1 MNKSYISVWNE
12 ALGSWVAACENS
24 KTRGKRGKS
33 KAVSLMG
40 AALLAT
46 SAIAPLAHAQYAA
59 GSGLAEGPSSVAIG
73 ADSGNAAFALGD
85 SSTAVG
91 SNAAATGAGS
101 AAFGNDTTAIGTGSF
116 AAGGGSHDG
125 STPGAIAAADW
136 SVALGRSTVM
146 YGATAGIAIGLNNT
160 ASAAGAVV
168 MGSNSIAS
176 GSDSIAF
183 GTGTSATAANSV
195 ALGSGSIADR
205 ENTVSVGSAMAMRQI
220 TNVAA
225 GTQDSDAVVVSQL
238 KGVTSA
244 LGGGAAVDAD
254 GSVKAP
260 AYSVG
265 GTTVDNVGDAFANV
279 DARTT
284 QNTANVQNIAG
295 DVMNIT
301 NGLDNG
307 TIGLVQQD
315 ATSRDI
321 TVAKDADGS
330 AINVAGTA
338 GNRTVTGVAAGAVR
352 ASSVDAVN
360 GGQLYGTASST
371 ARALGG
377 GSIVLADGSI
387 SAPKFSVGGTTAYS
401 VAEAVTNLD
410 GRTTQNAGDIAL
422 NAGDIALNATDIAKN
437 TSNIAQNASS
447 ITNVQNQ
454 LSEGTV
460 GLVQQDATSRD
471 ISVAKD
477 ADGSVI
483 NVAGTA
489 GNRTVTGVAAGAVR
503 ATSVDAVN
511 GGQLYG
517 TASSTA
523 RALGG
528 GSIVLADG
536 SISAPKFSVGGTT
549 VYSVAEAVTNLD
561 GRTTQNTGDIAL
573 NAGEIALN
581 ATDIAKNTSN
591 IAQNASSITS
601 VQNQLSEGTI
611 GLVQQDAT
619 SRDITVAKDADGSAI
634 NVAGT
639 AGNRT
644 VTGVAAGAVRV
655 SSVDAVNGG
664 QLYGTASSTARAL
677 GGGSIVLADGS
688 ISAPKFSVG
697 GTTVYSVAEAVT
709 NLDGR
714 TTQNTGDIA
723 LNATDI
729 AKNASNIE
737 QNASSIMS
745 VQNQLSEGTV
755 GLVQQDATSR
765 DITVA
770 KDADGSVINVA
781 GTAGNRTVTGVA
793 AGAVRASSVDAVNG
807 GQLYGTASSTA
818 RALGGGS
825 IVLADGSISAPK
837 FSVGGTTV
845 YSVAE
850 AVTNLDGRTMQN
862 TGDIAQNAGDIA
874 LNATDIAKNTSNIAQ
889 NASSITNVQNQ
900 LSEGTVGLVQQDATS
915 RDITV
920 AKDADGSVINV
931 AGTAGNR
938 TVTGVAAGAVRVSS
952 VDAVN
957 GGQLYGTASS
967 TARALGGGSI
977 VLADGSIS
985 APKFSVGG
993 TTVYSVA
1000 EAVTNLD
1007 GRTTQNTGDIA
1018 QNATNIASV
1027 QNQLSEGTVGL
1038 VQQDANTRDITV
1050 AKDMDG
1056 TVVNVA
1062 GAAGNRTVTGVAN
1075 GAVNASSV
1083 DAINGGQLYGAASST
1098 AEALGGGSTV
1108 NADGTLSAP
1117 SYSVGGTTVHSVG
1130 DAVTNLDGR
1139 TTQNTED
1146 ITKLQTQVGD
1156 VGTQL
1161 SAAVQYDRR
1170 ADGSVNLGAVTL
1182 GGGQSTGPVILT
1194 NVANGTSQYDA
1205 VNYGQLSALQNQVTD
1220 LNGQVWNLG
1229 SQMSNLQPGNS
1240 VSEAED
1246 ASSSGAGNDVVVNV
1260 ATPGTGAGSTTAGA
1274 GAAASGNYA
1283 TVIGASANAAADNAV
1298 AVGANA
1304 AATGASSTAIG
1315 TGSQA
1320 ANANS
1325 VALGQGSVTDRDNS
1339 VSVGSATQQRQIT
1352 NVAAGTADTDAV
1364 NVGQMNSSVA
1374 QGVQQA
1380 NNYTDMR
1387 FNDLN
1392 STIDS
1397 IAKKSYS
1404 GSAAAIA
1411 TANLPQAPAAG
1422 KSIVAVAGGTY
1433 AGQSAVAVGLSTF
1446 TRNGKWIIKA
1456 SGSTTTAGSFAVGA
1470 GAGFV
1475 F

>member
-46 SAIAPLAHAQYAA
+46 SAVAPLAHAQYAA
-59 GSGLAEGPSSVAIG
+59 GSGFAEGPSSVAIG
-73 ADSGNAAFALGD
+73 ADSGNAAFAFGD

-91 SNAAATGAGS
+91 SNAAATGVGS
-101 AAFGNDTTAIGTGSF
+101 AAFGNDTSAVGTGSF

-125 STPGAIAAADW
+125 STPGAIAMADW

-183 GTGTSATAANSV
+183 GTGRSATAANSV

-284 QNTANVQNIAG
+284 QNTANIQNIAG

-321 TVAKDADGS
+321 SVAKDADGS
-330 AINVAGTA
+330 VINVAGTA

-387 SAPKFSVGGTTAYS
+387 SAPKF
-401 VAEAVTNLD
+401 
-410 GRTTQNAGDIAL
+410 I
-422 NAGDIALNATDIAKN
+422 
-437 TSNIAQNASS
+437 
-447 ITNVQNQ
+447 
-454 LSEGTV
+454 
-460 GLVQQDATSRD
+460 
-471 ISVAKD
+471 
-477 ADGSVI
+477 
-483 NVAGTA
+483 
-489 GNRTVTGVAAGAVR
+489 
-503 ATSVDAVN
+503 
-511 GGQLYG
+511 
-517 TASSTA
+517 
-523 RALGG
+523 
-528 GSIVLADG
+528 
-536 SISAPKFSVGGTT
+536 
-549 VYSVAEAVTNLD
+549 
-561 GRTTQNTGDIAL
+561 
-573 NAGEIALN
+573 
-581 ATDIAKNTSN
+581 
-591 IAQNASSITS
+591 
-601 VQNQLSEGTI
+601 
-611 GLVQQDAT
+611 
-619 SRDITVAKDADGSAI
+619 
-634 NVAGT
+634 
-639 AGNRT
+639 
-644 VTGVAAGAVRV
+644 
-655 SSVDAVNGG
+655 
-664 QLYGTASSTARAL
+664 
-677 GGGSIVLADGS
+677 
-688 ISAPKFSVG
+688 VG

-729 AKNASNIE
+729 AKNTSNIE
-737 QNASSIMS
+737 QNASSITS

-850 AVTNLDGRTMQN
+850 AVTNLDGRT
-862 TGDIAQNAGDIA
+862 TQNA
-874 LNATDIAKNTSNIAQ
+874 
-889 NASSITNVQNQ
+889 
-900 LSEGTVGLVQQDATS
+900 
-915 RDITV
+915 
-920 AKDADGSVINV
+920 
-931 AGTAGNR
+931 
-938 TVTGVAAGAVRVSS
+938 
-952 VDAVN
+952 
-957 GGQLYGTASS
+957 
-967 TARALGGGSI
+967 
-977 VLADGSIS
+977 
-985 APKFSVGG
+985 
-993 TTVYSVA
+993 
-1000 EAVTNLD
+1000 
-1007 GRTTQNTGDIA
+1007 GDIA

-1117 SYSVGGTTVHSVG
+1117 SYSVGGTTVRSVG

-1170 ADGSVNLGAVTL
+1170 ADGSVNFGAVTL

-1246 ASSSGAGNDVVVNV
+1246 ASSSGASNDVVVNV

>member
-59 GSGLAEGPSSVAIG
+59 GSGFAEGPSSVAIG

-91 SNAAATGAGS
+91 SNAAATGVGS
-101 AAFGNDTTAIGTGSF
+101 AAFGNDTTAVGTGSF
-116 AAGGGSHDG
+116 AAGGGSHDA
-125 STPGAIAAADW
+125 STPGAIAMADW

-238 KGVTSA
+238 KGVTTA

-284 QNTANVQNIAG
+284 QNTANIQNIAG

-330 AINVAGTA
+330 
-338 GNRTVTGVAAGAVR
+338 
-352 ASSVDAVN
+352 
-360 GGQLYGTASST
+360 
-371 ARALGG
+371 
-377 GSIVLADGSI
+377 
-387 SAPKFSVGGTTAYS
+387 
-401 VAEAVTNLD
+401 
-410 GRTTQNAGDIAL
+410 
-422 NAGDIALNATDIAKN
+422 
-437 TSNIAQNASS
+437 
-447 ITNVQNQ
+447 
-454 LSEGTV
+454 
-460 GLVQQDATSRD
+460 
-471 ISVAKD
+471 
-477 ADGSVI
+477 VI

-503 ATSVDAVN
+503 A
-511 GGQLYG
+511 
-517 TASSTA
+517 
-523 RALGG
+523 
-528 GSIVLADG
+528 
-536 SISAPKFSVGGTT
+536 
-549 VYSVAEAVTNLD
+549 
-561 GRTTQNTGDIAL
+561 
-573 NAGEIALN
+573 
-581 ATDIAKNTSN
+581 
-591 IAQNASSITS
+591 
-601 VQNQLSEGTI
+601 
-611 GLVQQDAT
+611 
-619 SRDITVAKDADGSAI
+619 
-634 NVAGT
+634 
-639 AGNRT
+639 
-644 VTGVAAGAVRV
+644 

-723 LNATDI
+723 QNAGDTALNATDI
-729 AKNASNIE
+729 AKNTSNIA
-737 QNASSIMS
+737 QNASSITN

-850 AVTNLDGRTMQN
+850 AVTNLDGRT
-862 TGDIAQNAGDIA
+862 
-874 LNATDIAKNTSNIAQ
+874 
-889 NASSITNVQNQ
+889 
-900 LSEGTVGLVQQDATS
+900 
-915 RDITV
+915 
-920 AKDADGSVINV
+920 
-931 AGTAGNR
+931 
-938 TVTGVAAGAVRVSS
+938 
-952 VDAVN
+952 
-957 GGQLYGTASS
+957 
-967 TARALGGGSI
+967 
-977 VLADGSIS
+977 
-985 APKFSVGG
+985 
-993 TTVYSVA
+993 
-1000 EAVTNLD
+1000 
-1007 GRTTQNTGDIA
+1007 TQNTGDIA

-1027 QNQLSEGTVGL
+1027 QNQLSEGAVGL

-1050 AKDMDG
+1050 AKDTDG

-1083 DAINGGQLYGAASST
+1083 DAINGSQLYGAASST

-1130 DAVTNLDGR
+1130 DAVTNIDGR

-1161 SAAVQYDRR
+1161 SAAVQYDRH
-1170 ADGSVNLGAVTL
+1170 ADGSVNFGAVTL

-1194 NVANGTSQYDA
+1194 NVANGSSQYDA

-1246 ASSSGAGNDVVVNV
+1246 ASSSGVGNDVGVNV

-1304 AATGASSTAIG
+1304 AATGANSTAIG

-1387 FNDLN
+1387 FNGLN

>member
-59 GSGLAEGPSSVAIG
+59 GSGFAEGPSSVAIG
-73 ADSGNAAFALGD
+73 PDSGNAAFALGD

-91 SNAAATGAGS
+91 SNAAATGVGS
-101 AAFGNDTTAIGTGSF
+101 AAFGNDTTAVGTGSF
-116 AAGGGSHDG
+116 AAGGGSHDD
-125 STPGAIAAADW
+125 STPGAIAMADW

-183 GTGTSATAANSV
+183 GTGTSATAANAV

-225 GTQDSDAVVVSQL
+225 GTQGSDAVVVSQL
-238 KGVTSA
+238 KGVTTA

-284 QNTANVQNIAG
+284 QNTANIQNIAG
-295 DVMNIT
+295 DLMNIT

-315 ATSRDI
+315 ATTRDI
-321 TVAKDADGS
+321 AVAKNTDGAVMS
-330 AINVAGTA
+330 VAGTA

-360 GGQLYGTASST
+360 GGQLYAS
-371 ARALGG
+371 
-377 GSIVLADGSI
+377 
-387 SAPKFSVGGTTAYS
+387 
-401 VAEAVTNLD
+401 
-410 GRTTQNAGDIAL
+410 
-422 NAGDIALNATDIAKN
+422 
-437 TSNIAQNASS
+437 
-447 ITNVQNQ
+447 
-454 LSEGTV
+454 
-460 GLVQQDATSRD
+460 
-471 ISVAKD
+471 
-477 ADGSVI
+477 
-483 NVAGTA
+483 
-489 GNRTVTGVAAGAVR
+489 
-503 ATSVDAVN
+503 
-511 GGQLYG
+511 
-517 TASSTA
+517 ASSTA

-561 GRTTQNTGDIAL
+561 GRTTQNTGDIVQ
-573 NAGEIALN
+573 NAGDIALN

-591 IAQNASSITS
+591 IAQNASNIT
-601 VQNQLSEGTI
+601 
-611 GLVQQDAT
+611 
-619 SRDITVAKDADGSAI
+619 
-634 NVAGT
+634 
-639 AGNRT
+639 
-644 VTGVAAGAVRV
+644 
-655 SSVDAVNGG
+655 
-664 QLYGTASSTARAL
+664 
-677 GGGSIVLADGS
+677 
-688 ISAPKFSVG
+688 
-697 GTTVYSVAEAVT
+697 
-709 NLDGR
+709 
-714 TTQNTGDIA
+714 
-723 LNATDI
+723 
-729 AKNASNIE
+729 
-737 QNASSIMS
+737 S

-807 GQLYGTASSTA
+807 GQLYASASSTA

-850 AVTNLDGRTMQN
+850 AVTNLDGRTTQN
-862 TGDIAQNAGDIA
+862 TGDIAQ
-874 LNATDIAKNTSNIAQ
+874 NATDIAKNTSNIAQ
-889 NASSITNVQNQ
+889 NASNITSVQNQ

-938 TVTGVAAGAVRVSS
+938 TVTGVAAGAVRASS

-1083 DAINGGQLYGAASST
+1083 DAINGSQLYGAASST

-1130 DAVTNLDGR
+1130 DAVTNIDGR

-1156 VGTQL
+1156 VGAQL
-1161 SAAVQYDRR
+1161 SGVVQYDRK

-1194 NVANGTSQYDA
+1194 NVANGASQYDA
-1205 VNYGQLSALQNQVTD
+1205 VNFGQLSALQNQVTD

-1240 VSEAED
+1240 VAEAKD
-1246 ASSSGAGNDVVVNV
+1246 ASPSGAGNDVVVNA

-1298 AVGANA
+1298 AVGASA
-1304 AATGASSTAIG
+1304 AATGANSTAIG

-1387 FNDLN
+1387 FNDMN

>member
-59 GSGLAEGPSSVAIG
+59 GSGFAEGPSSVAIG
-73 ADSGNAAFALGD
+73 ADSGDAAFALGD

-220 TNVAA
+220 TNGAA

-238 KGVTSA
+238 KGVTTA

-284 QNTANVQNIAG
+284 QNTANIQNIAG

-387 SAPKFSVGGTTAYS
+387 SAPKFSVGGTTVYS

-410 GRTTQNAGDIAL
+410 GRTTQNTGDIAQ

-460 GLVQQDATSRD
+460 GLVQQDATTRD
-471 ISVAKD
+471 ITVAKD
-477 ADGSVI
+477 ADGSAI

-561 GRTTQNTGDIAL
+561 GRTTQNTGDIA
-573 NAGEIALN
+573 
-581 ATDIAKNTSN
+581 
-591 IAQNASSITS
+591 
-601 VQNQLSEGTI
+601 
-611 GLVQQDAT
+611 
-619 SRDITVAKDADGSAI
+619 
-634 NVAGT
+634 
-639 AGNRT
+639 
-644 VTGVAAGAVRV
+644 
-655 SSVDAVNGG
+655 
-664 QLYGTASSTARAL
+664 
-677 GGGSIVLADGS
+677 
-688 ISAPKFSVG
+688 
-697 GTTVYSVAEAVT
+697 
-709 NLDGR
+709 
-714 TTQNTGDIA
+714 
-723 LNATDI
+723 
-729 AKNASNIE
+729 
-737 QNASSIMS
+737 
-745 VQNQLSEGTV
+745 
-755 GLVQQDATSR
+755 
-765 DITVA
+765 
-770 KDADGSVINVA
+770 
-781 GTAGNRTVTGVA
+781 
-793 AGAVRASSVDAVNG
+793 
-807 GQLYGTASSTA
+807 
-818 RALGGGS
+818 
-825 IVLADGSISAPK
+825 
-837 FSVGGTTV
+837 
-845 YSVAE
+845 
-850 AVTNLDGRTMQN
+850 
-862 TGDIAQNAGDIA
+862 QNAGDIA

-900 LSEGTVGLVQQDATS
+900 LSEGTVGLVQQDATT

-920 AKDADGSVINV
+920 AKDADGSAINV

-938 TVTGVAAGAVRVSS
+938 TVTGVAAGAVRASS

-1083 DAINGGQLYGAASST
+1083 DAINGSQLYGAASST
-1098 AEALGGGSTV
+1098 ARALGGGATV

-1130 DAVTNLDGR
+1130 DAVTNIDGR

-1205 VNYGQLSALQNQVTD
+1205 VNFGQLSALQDQVTD

-1229 SQMSNLQPGNS
+1229 SQLSNVQPGSSNS
-1240 VSEAED
+1240 D
-1246 ASSSGAGNDVVVNV
+1246 ASNGSSSGGGNDAVVNT
-1260 ATPGTGAGSTTAGA
+1260 AAPGTGAGSTTAGA
-1274 GAAASGNYA
+1274 GAAALGNYA

-1304 AATGASSTAIG
+1304 AATGANSTAIG

>member
-59 GSGLAEGPSSVAIG
+59 GSGFAEGPSSVAIG
-73 ADSGNAAFALGD
+73 PDSGNAAFALGD

-91 SNAAATGAGS
+91 SNAAATGVGS
-101 AAFGNDTTAIGTGSF
+101 AAFGNDTTAVGTGSF
-116 AAGGGSHDG
+116 AAGGGSHDD
-125 STPGAIAAADW
+125 STPGAIAMADW

-183 GTGTSATAANSV
+183 GTGTSATAANAV

-225 GTQDSDAVVVSQL
+225 GTQGSDAVVVSQL
-238 KGVTSA
+238 KGVTTA

-284 QNTANVQNIAG
+284 QNTANIQNIAG
-295 DVMNIT
+295 DLMNIT

-315 ATSRDI
+315 ATTRDI
-321 TVAKDADGS
+321 AVAKNTDGAVMS
-330 AINVAGTA
+330 VAGTA

-360 GGQLYGTASST
+360 GGQLYAS
-371 ARALGG
+371 
-377 GSIVLADGSI
+377 
-387 SAPKFSVGGTTAYS
+387 
-401 VAEAVTNLD
+401 
-410 GRTTQNAGDIAL
+410 
-422 NAGDIALNATDIAKN
+422 
-437 TSNIAQNASS
+437 
-447 ITNVQNQ
+447 
-454 LSEGTV
+454 
-460 GLVQQDATSRD
+460 
-471 ISVAKD
+471 
-477 ADGSVI
+477 
-483 NVAGTA
+483 
-489 GNRTVTGVAAGAVR
+489 
-503 ATSVDAVN
+503 
-511 GGQLYG
+511 
-517 TASSTA
+517 ASSTA

-561 GRTTQNTGDIAL
+561 GRTTQNTGDIVQ
-573 NAGEIALN
+573 NAGDIALN

-591 IAQNASSITS
+591 IAQNASNIT
-601 VQNQLSEGTI
+601 
-611 GLVQQDAT
+611 
-619 SRDITVAKDADGSAI
+619 
-634 NVAGT
+634 
-639 AGNRT
+639 
-644 VTGVAAGAVRV
+644 
-655 SSVDAVNGG
+655 
-664 QLYGTASSTARAL
+664 
-677 GGGSIVLADGS
+677 
-688 ISAPKFSVG
+688 
-697 GTTVYSVAEAVT
+697 
-709 NLDGR
+709 
-714 TTQNTGDIA
+714 
-723 LNATDI
+723 
-729 AKNASNIE
+729 
-737 QNASSIMS
+737 S

-807 GQLYGTASSTA
+807 GQLYASASSTA

-850 AVTNLDGRTMQN
+850 AVTNLDGRTTQN

-889 NASSITNVQNQ
+889 NASNITSVQNQ

-938 TVTGVAAGAVRVSS
+938 TVTGVAAGAVRASS

-1083 DAINGGQLYGAASST
+1083 DAINGSQLYGAASST

-1130 DAVTNLDGR
+1130 DAVTNIDGR

-1161 SAAVQYDRR
+1161 SGVVQYDRK

-1194 NVANGTSQYDA
+1194 NVANGASQYDA
-1205 VNYGQLSALQNQVTD
+1205 MNFGQLSALQNQVTD

-1240 VSEAED
+1240 VAEAKD
-1246 ASSSGAGNDVVVNV
+1246 ASPSGAGNDVVVNA

-1298 AVGANA
+1298 AVGASA
-1304 AATGASSTAIG
+1304 AATGANSTAIG

-1387 FNDLN
+1387 FNDMN

>member
-59 GSGLAEGPSSVAIG
+59 GSGFAEGPSSVAIG

-238 KGVTSA
+238 KGVTTA

-284 QNTANVQNIAG
+284 QNTANIQNIAG

-387 SAPKFSVGGTTAYS
+387 SAPKFSVGGTT
-401 VAEAVTNLD
+401 
-410 GRTTQNAGDIAL
+410 
-422 NAGDIALNATDIAKN
+422 
-437 TSNIAQNASS
+437 
-447 ITNVQNQ
+447 
-454 LSEGTV
+454 
-460 GLVQQDATSRD
+460 
-471 ISVAKD
+471 
-477 ADGSVI
+477 
-483 NVAGTA
+483 
-489 GNRTVTGVAAGAVR
+489 
-503 ATSVDAVN
+503 
-511 GGQLYG
+511 
-517 TASSTA
+517 
-523 RALGG
+523 
-528 GSIVLADG
+528 
-536 SISAPKFSVGGTT
+536 

-561 GRTTQNTGDIAL
+561 GRTT
-573 NAGEIALN
+573 
-581 ATDIAKNTSN
+581 
-591 IAQNASSITS
+591 
-601 VQNQLSEGTI
+601 
-611 GLVQQDAT
+611 
-619 SRDITVAKDADGSAI
+619 
-634 NVAGT
+634 
-639 AGNRT
+639 
-644 VTGVAAGAVRV
+644 
-655 SSVDAVNGG
+655 
-664 QLYGTASSTARAL
+664 
-677 GGGSIVLADGS
+677 
-688 ISAPKFSVG
+688 
-697 GTTVYSVAEAVT
+697 
-709 NLDGR
+709 
-714 TTQNTGDIA
+714 
-723 LNATDI
+723 
-729 AKNASNIE
+729 
-737 QNASSIMS
+737 
-745 VQNQLSEGTV
+745 
-755 GLVQQDATSR
+755 
-765 DITVA
+765 
-770 KDADGSVINVA
+770 
-781 GTAGNRTVTGVA
+781 
-793 AGAVRASSVDAVNG
+793 
-807 GQLYGTASSTA
+807 
-818 RALGGGS
+818 
-825 IVLADGSISAPK
+825 
-837 FSVGGTTV
+837 
-845 YSVAE
+845 
-850 AVTNLDGRTMQN
+850 QN

-900 LSEGTVGLVQQDATS
+900 LSEGTVGLVQQDATT

-920 AKDADGSVINV
+920 AKDADGSAINV

-938 TVTGVAAGAVRVSS
+938 TVTGVAAGAVRASS
-952 VDAVN
+952 VDAIN

-1018 QNATNIASV
+1018 Q
-1027 QNQLSEGTVGL
+1027 
-1038 VQQDANTRDITV
+1038 
-1050 AKDMDG
+1050 
-1056 TVVNVA
+1056 
-1062 GAAGNRTVTGVAN
+1062 
-1075 GAVNASSV
+1075 
-1083 DAINGGQLYGAASST
+1083 
-1098 AEALGGGSTV
+1098 
-1108 NADGTLSAP
+1108 
-1117 SYSVGGTTVHSVG
+1117 
-1130 DAVTNLDGR
+1130 
-1139 TTQNTED
+1139 
-1146 ITKLQTQVGD
+1146 
-1156 VGTQL
+1156 
-1161 SAAVQYDRR
+1161 
-1170 ADGSVNLGAVTL
+1170 
-1182 GGGQSTGPVILT
+1182 
-1194 NVANGTSQYDA
+1194 
-1205 VNYGQLSALQNQVTD
+1205 
-1220 LNGQVWNLG
+1220 
-1229 SQMSNLQPGNS
+1229 
-1240 VSEAED
+1240 
-1246 ASSSGAGNDVVVNV
+1246 
-1260 ATPGTGAGSTTAGA
+1260 
-1274 GAAASGNYA
+1274 
-1283 TVIGASANAAADNAV
+1283 
-1298 AVGANA
+1298 
-1304 AATGASSTAIG
+1304 
-1315 TGSQA
+1315 
-1320 ANANS
+1320 
-1325 VALGQGSVTDRDNS
+1325 
-1339 VSVGSATQQRQIT
+1339 
-1352 NVAAGTADTDAV
+1352 
-1364 NVGQMNSSVA
+1364 
-1374 QGVQQA
+1374 
-1380 NNYTDMR
+1380 
-1387 FNDLN
+1387 
-1392 STIDS
+1392 
-1397 IAKKSYS
+1397 
-1404 GSAAAIA
+1404 
-1411 TANLPQAPAAG
+1411 
-1422 KSIVAVAGGTY
+1422 
-1433 AGQSAVAVGLSTF
+1433 
-1446 TRNGKWIIKA
+1446 
-1456 SGSTTTAGSFAVGA
+1456 
-1470 GAGFV
+1470 
-1475 F
+1475 